1 MSIKGNIS
9 PRIVQS
15 ISTLYNDANRV
26 LLEFIDNSID
36 SAEEYFESS
45 SNTYTK
51 PIAITLE
58 IKGKTWKGGSV
69 VILDNCKGISNIEK
83 IVQNIGNS
91 DKKAQPWTNGQFG
104 YGMCSF
110 IACCEQLQ
118 VISKAREKKN
128 ALQIIINR
136 EHFSVDNQEDFLF
149 SDPKE
154 IKDFEYESGTKVTLQ
169 NFDKASWRNIDIE
182 EIKTEVEKHFEL
194 LLSRVNL
201 QIKLISEGSEYICK
215 PFDYSVYE
223 GESLEEE
230 IKELPTVKDI
240 EQPIHFFI
248 KLTRGKDLN
257 KRPVFIIKGRRI
269 SEIKDIKAFKSN
281 FKSDI
286 WNHPNI
292 TGYVELGNYIEP
304 DISRTG
310 FAAKYKDRANALFDF
325 LISKEPVILDLI
337 KEGNEQSQEKHYQQ
351 LEDILSNALS
361 KLARLDSMNFRTE
374 YISGKDISLQNGAIG
389 SGDSIMPPLSP
400 DPNGP
405 NEGIENPTDIEGTN
419 PNDEL
424 GGNNSLDK
432 ENDNPFDEK
441 DRQGAK
447 RKKSGFNIK
456 ISDLEPNTDAKTG
469 KKIKSRLL
477 GNTIEI
483 FRKHSD
489 FESRMEHFR
498 GGEPKVSQRLITYLA
513 GEITVHYKDKYY
525 MKSGQP
531 EYNKEMFESLVGSI
545 YLFEDLLKD
554 AVGKNLSSW
563 NN

>member
-9 PRIVQS
+9 PRIIHS

-36 SAEEYFESS
+36 SAEEYFKPIN
-45 SNTYTK
+45 NTYTR
-51 PIAITLE
+51 PIKITLK
-58 IKGKTWKGGSV
+58 IKGKNYKEGSV

-110 IACCEQLQ
+110 IACCDQLQ
-118 VISKAREKKN
+118 VISRAKEKN
-128 ALQIIINR
+128 ALQIIINK
-136 EHFSVDNQEDFLF
+136 EHFLVDNQEDFLF

-154 IKDFEYESGTKVTLQ
+154 IKDFEYESGTKITLQ
-169 NFDKASWRNIDIE
+169 NFGKTNWKSIDIK
-182 EIKTEVEKHFEL
+182 EIKNEVEKHFEL
-194 LLSRVNL
+194 LLNRVNL
-201 QIKLISEGSEYICK
+201 EIKLISENTEYICK
-215 PFDYSVYE
+215 SFDYSAYE
-223 GESLEEE
+223 GDCLEEK
-230 IKELPTVKDI
+230 IKELANIKDI

-248 KLTRGKDLN
+248 KLTKGKDLN

-269 SEIKDIKAFKSN
+269 SEVKDIKNFKSN
-281 FKSDI
+281 NKSDI
-286 WNHPNI
+286 WNHPNV
-292 TGYVELGNYIEP
+292 TGYIDLGNYIEP
-304 DISRTG
+304 DISRNN
-310 FAAKYKDRANALFDF
+310 FAAKHKDRANALFDI
-325 LISKEPVILDLI
+325 LMSKESAILDLI

-374 YISGKDISLQNGAIG
+374 FVSGYDVSLQNGAIG
-389 SGDSIMPPLSP
+389 SGDSIMPPLSS
-400 DPNGP
+400 DANRPN
-405 NEGIENPTDIEGTN
+405 NGIDNNDSGGSNPKDQ
-419 PNDEL
+419 L
-424 GGNNSLDK
+424 GGNDNLNK
-432 ENDNPFDEK
+432 ESDNPFDDK
-441 DRQGAK
+441 DPQGSE

-456 ISDLEPNTDAKTG
+456 ISDLEPNLDENG
-469 KKIKSRLL
+469 KQIKSRLL

-483 FRKHSD
+483 FRKHPD
-489 FESRMEHFR
+489 FENRMEHFR

-513 GEITVHYKDKYY
+513 GEITIHYKDKYY

-531 EYNKEMFESLVGSI
+531 EYNKKMFESLVGSI
-545 YLFEDLLKD
+545 YLFEDLLKG